1 MSGEFNLQE
10 ESISLASDPE
20 AYTIEHELDVSSCS
34 TAELDAHLSSAIDSV
49 VNDPDSITHS
59 SPTTFD
65 VFRSILKYADSPNV
79 SANILTKTLDQ
90 ISSSLVTHA
99 NAVVAIGYE
108 DMDAPMAHKTPLE
121 MWAFLLQWFVVV
133 AEKGAG
139 KGEETRAVGRTKT
152 TKSKKS
158 AAIPTTFVWV
168 DHIPHV
174 LATMAKALRVPT
186 QRIWRTSS
194 EREAFV
200 SCFTKPAYQ
209 LAETEAY
216 LKNQDIKLG
225 IYKVIC
231 LAVKFHSHA
240 FGAQTSIIQNLTYFE
255 HLAEYMAELLSI
267 LEKEFDFN
275 QLGEEILRDVAGK
288 SFAHNDQKGPK
299 VFSRF
304 LVRFAELSPAVVQKQ
319 MALLLSH
326 LDSEVGLSH
335 YMPGMRADIIG
346 IPHANGYH

>member
-1 MSGEFNLQE
+1 LNVESTATDKLDIMSGEFNLQE
-10 ESISLASDPE
+10 ESISLTTDPE
-20 AYTIEHELDVSSCS
+20 AYSITHELEIPSCS

-79 SANILTKTLDQ
+79 SASILTKTLDQ
-90 ISSSLVTHA
+90 ITSSLVTHA

-133 AEKGAG
+133 AERGAG
-139 KGEETRAVGRTKT
+139 KGEETRTVGRGGKAA
-152 TKSKKS
+152 KSKKS
-158 AAIPTTFVWV
+158 ASIPTTFVWP

-174 LATMAKALRVPT
+174 LATMAKALKVPT

-209 LAETEAY
+209 LAETESY
-216 LKNQDIKLG
+216 LKNQEIKMG

-275 QLGEEILRDVAGK
+275 QLGEEILRDVASK

-326 LDSEVGLSH
+326 LDSEVS
-335 YMPGMRADIIG
+335 
-346 IPHANGYH
+346 

>member
-1 MSGEFNLQE
+1 MPDDFSLQE
-10 ESISLASDPE
+10 ELLSLASDPE
-20 AYTIEHELDVSSCS
+20 AYSIDHEIEVPSLS
-34 TAELDAHLSSAIDSV
+34 TAEIDAHLSSAIDSV
-49 VNDPDSITHS
+49 VDDPDSITHS

-65 VFRSILKYADSPNV
+65 VFRSILKYADSPQV
-79 SANILTKTLDQ
+79 SGTILTKTLDT
-90 ISSSLVTHA
+90 ITSSLVNHA
-99 NAVVAIGYE
+99 TTVCALPLD
-108 DMDAPMAHKTPLE
+108 DMDAPMVHKTPLE

-139 KGEETRAVGRTKT
+139 KGDEGRSMAAATTGRGKT
-152 TKSKKS
+152 GKSKKGSS
-158 AAIPTTFVWV
+158 AAATSNFVWAG
-168 DHIPHV
+168 HIPHV
-174 LATMAKALRVPT
+174 LQSMHRALRVPT

-194 EREAFV
+194 EKEQFV
-200 SCFTKPAYQ
+200 SCFTRPAYQ

-216 LKNQDIKLG
+216 LKDQEIKLG

-255 HLAEYMAELLSI
+255 HLAEYMAELLAI
-267 LEKEFDFN
+267 LEKEFDFS

-304 LVRFAELSPAVVQKQ
+304 LVRLAELSPRVVQKQ

-326 LDSEVGLSH
+326 LDSEVSLDLH
-335 YMPGMRADIIG
+335 Q
-346 IPHANGYH
+346 